1 MSAVGRN
8 DPCPCGSGKKYKR
21 CCLGKDAPAP
31 GAWTAA
37 ERDSALQRLMRFSR
51 RAELDGDRAAAE
63 LTFWGRRL
71 ARLTEAEARE
81 AMDFEQSRI
90 GFHEWFA
97 FDCPLHGGGTIVER
111 FLAREGRGLRSGERR
126 YLERMRLSHLRP
138 YEVQAVRLDEG
149 LDLLDL
155 WAKKRVRVRER
166 LATRQLV
173 QWDVLAARVV
183 LGPDGEPILDGSP
196 YLYPAS
202 AKELILRLL
211 RRLSR
216 SLRGK
221 LPRRDE
227 PTFFKNIGMVFHDLW
242 LELVARRPLP
252 TSVTAEGDEVVLC
265 RAVFDVRDR
274 AALEAALANHPEL
287 ERQDDGSYAWLA
299 EKADEASFRRGF
311 GTFVIEKRRVVLETM
326 SRQRAERGRALL
338 EAAAGPA
345 VAFRATSSESVAR
358 ALDRRRARPG
368 ARDRRPARPVD
379 EVPPEVAA
387 EIVQAFYERHYRGWL
402 DEPLP
407 ALGGRTPR
415 EAAGL
420 KSARP
425 KLIALLKD
433 MENLSARERLEGRP
447 AYDFGWMWGELGLP
461 RPG

>member
-1 MSAVGRN
+1 LSALGRN

-31 GAWTAA
+31 GAWTAR
-37 ERDSALQRLMRFSR
+37 ERDSALAGLMRFAK

-63 LTFWGRRL
+63 LTFWGKRL
-71 ARLTEAEARE
+71 EPLTAAEVRE
-81 AMDFEQSRI
+81 VMDFEQSRF

-97 FDCPLHGGGTIVER
+97 FDCPLHGGGTVVER
-111 FLAREGRGLRSGERR
+111 FLARQGGGLRSGERR

-138 YEVQAVRLDEG
+138 YEVQAVRLDQG

-155 WAKKRVRVRER
+155 WANKRVPVRER

-173 QWDVLAARVV
+173 QWDVLAARVI
-183 LGPDGEPILDGSP
+183 LGPDGVPVLDGSP
-196 YLYPAS
+196 YLYPARE
-202 AKELILRLL
+202 KELILRVL

-221 LPRRDE
+221 LLRRDE
-227 PTFFKNIGMVFHDLW
+227 PTFFKNIGMAFHDLW
-242 LELVARRPLP
+242 LELVARRPMP
-252 TSVTAEGDEVVLC
+252 TSVTAEGDEVMLC
-265 RAVFDVRDR
+265 RAIFDVRAR

-287 ERQDDGSYAWLA
+287 ERQDEGSYAWLA
-299 EKADEASFRRGF
+299 EKADEAGFRRGF
-311 GTFVIEKRRVVLETM
+311 GTFVLEKRRVVLETM

-345 VAFRATSSESVAR
+345 VAYRATSHESVQR
-358 ALDRRRARPG
+358 ALE
-368 ARDRRPARPVD
+368 RRPARRAGPAD
-379 EVPPEVAA
+379 EVPPEAAA

-402 DEPLP
+402 DGPLP

-425 KLIALLKD
+425 KLIVLLKD
-433 MENLSARERLEGRP
+433 MENLSARERLEGHS
-447 AYDFGWMWGELGLP
+447 AYDFGWMWGELGLEQ
-461 RPG
+461 PG

>member
-1 MSAVGRN
+1 MSGVGRN

-31 GAWTAA
+31 GAWTAG
-37 ERDSALQRLMRFSR
+37 ERDSALASLMRFSR
-51 RAELDGDRAAAE
+51 RAELDADRAAAE
-63 LTFWGRRL
+63 TTFWGKRL
-71 ARLTEAEARE
+71 DRLTPAEARE
-81 AMDFEQSRI
+81 ALDVEQSRF
-90 GFHEWFA
+90 GFHEWFV
-97 FDCPLHGGGTIVER
+97 FDCPLGGGGTVVER
-111 FLAREGRGLRSGERR
+111 FLAREGGGLRSGERR
-126 YLERMRLSHLRP
+126 YLERMRQSHLRP

-155 WAKKRVRVRER
+155 WAKARVRVRER

-183 LGPDGEPILDGSP
+183 LGPDGEPVLDGSP
-196 YLYPAS
+196 YLYS
-202 AKELILRLL
+202 ARDKELILRVL
-211 RRLSR
+211 RRLTR
-216 SLRGK
+216 SLRGT
-221 LPRRDE
+221 LPRRDAA
-227 PTFFKNIGMVFHDLW
+227 TFFKSIGVVFHDLW

-274 AALEAALANHPEL
+274 AALEAALAHHAEL

-299 EKADEASFRRGF
+299 PRADEAGFRRGF
-311 GTFVIEKRRVVLETM
+311 GTFVLEKERVVVETM

-345 VAFRATSSESVAR
+345 VAYRATSSESVAR
-358 ALDRRRARPG
+358 ALERRR
-368 ARDRRPARPVD
+368 DRPAARGRRSTRPEA

-387 EIVQAFYERHYRGWL
+387 EVMQAFYERHYRGWP

-420 KSARP
+420 KSACP
-425 KLIALLKD
+425 KVIALLKD
-433 MENLSARERLEGRP
+433 MESLSARERLEGRP

>member
-1 MSAVGRN
+1 MSAIGRN

-21 CCLGKDAPAP
+21 CCLQKEAPAP
-31 GAWTAA
+31 GAWTAG
-37 ERDSALQRLMRFSR
+37 ERDSALARLMRFAR
-51 RAELDGDRAAAE
+51 RTELDGDRAAAE
-63 LTFWGRRL
+63 LTFWGKRL
-71 ARLTEAEARE
+71 ERLTPAEARE
-81 AMDFEQSRI
+81 AMDFEQSRF
-90 GFHEWFA
+90 GFHEWLV

-111 FLAREGRGLRSGERR
+111 FLAREGGGLRSGERR

-138 YEVQAVRLDEG
+138 YEIQAVRLDEG
-149 LDLLDL
+149 LELLDL
-155 WAKKRVRVRER
+155 WANKRVRVRER

-173 QWDVLAARVV
+173 QWDVLAARVI

-196 YLYPAS
+196 YLYPTS
-202 AKELILRLL
+202 AKELILRVL

-227 PTFFKNIGMVFHDLW
+227 ATFFKSIGMAFHDLW

-265 RAVFDVRDR
+265 RAVFDVCDR
-274 AALEAALANHPEL
+274 SALEAALANHPEL
-287 ERQDDGSYAWLA
+287 KREDDGSYAWLA
-299 EKADEASFRRGF
+299 DSADEAGFRRGF
-311 GTFVIEKRRVVLETM
+311 GMFVLEKGRVVLETM

-338 EAAAGPA
+338 EGAAGPA
-345 VAFRATSSESVAR
+345 VAYRATSHESVQR
-358 ALDRRRARPG
+358 ALERRPARRARP
-368 ARDRRPARPVD
+368 DD
-379 EVPPEVAA
+379 EVPPEAAA
-387 EIVQAFYERHYRGWL
+387 EIVQAFYEGHYRGWL

-407 ALGGRTPR
+407 ALAGRTPR
-415 EAAGL
+415 EAVGL

-425 KLIALLKD
+425 KVIALLKD

-447 AYDFGWMWGELGLP
+447 AYDFGWMRGELGLE

>member
-1 MSAVGRN
+1 MSPVGRN

-21 CCLGKDAPAP
+21 CCLEKDAPAP
-31 GAWTAA
+31 GAWTAG
-37 ERDSALQRLMRFSR
+37 ERDSALASLMRFAR
-51 RAELDGDRAAAE
+51 RAGLDGDRAAAE
-63 LTFWGRRL
+63 LTFWGKRL
-71 ARLTEAEARE
+71 AKLTEAEARE
-81 AMDFEQSRI
+81 AVDSEESRL
-90 GFHEWFA
+90 FFYEWFV
-97 FDCPLHGGGTIVER
+97 FDCPLHGGGTVVER
-111 FLAREGRGLRSGERR
+111 FLARDGGGLRSGERR

-155 WAKKRVRVRER
+155 WANKRVRVRER

-173 QWDVLAARVV
+173 PWDVLAARVI
-183 LGPDGEPILDGSP
+183 LGPEGEPVLDGSP
-196 YLYPAS
+196 YLYPARD
-202 AKELILRLL
+202 KELILRVL
-211 RRLSR
+211 RRLGR
-216 SLRGK
+216 SVRPK

-227 PTFFKNIGMVFHDLW
+227 PTFFKSIGMVFHDLW

-287 ERQDDGSYAWLA
+287 EREDDGSYAWLA
-299 EKADEASFRRGF
+299 EKADEAGFRRGF
-311 GTFVIEKRRVVLETM
+311 GRFVLEKGRVVLETM

-345 VAFRATSSESVAR
+345 VAYRATSSESVAR
-358 ALDRRRARPG
+358 ALERRRARPG
-368 ARDRRPARPVD
+368 ARDRRPAAPED

-387 EIVQAFYERHYRGWL
+387 EVLRGFYERHYRGWL

-407 ALGGRTPR
+407 ALDGRTPR

-425 KLIALLKD
+425 KVIALLKD
-433 MENLSARERLEGRP
+433 MENHSARERLEGRP

>member
-21 CCLGKDAPAP
+21 CCLGKETPAP
-31 GAWTAA
+31 GAWTAG
-37 ERDSALQRLMRFSR
+37 ERDSALASLMRFSR
-51 RAELDGDRAAAE
+51 RAVLDGDRASAE

-71 ARLTEAEARE
+71 VRLTEAEE
-81 AMDFEQSRI
+81 SRL
-90 GFHEWFA
+90 FFYEWFA

-111 FLAREGRGLRSGERR
+111 FLARAGTGLRSGERR

-202 AKELILRLL
+202 GKDLILRVL
-211 RRLSR
+211 RRLGR

-227 PTFFKNIGMVFHDLW
+227 ATFFKSIGMVFHDLW

-299 EKADEASFRRGF
+299 EKADEAGFRRGF
-311 GTFVIEKRRVVLETM
+311 GTFVLEKGRVALETM

-345 VAFRATSSESVAR
+345 VAYRATSSESVAR

>member
-8 DPCPCGSGKKYKR
+8 DSCPCGSGKKYKR

-31 GAWTAA
+31 GAWTAG
-37 ERDSALQRLMRFSR
+37 ERDGALARLMRFSR
-51 RAELDGDRAAAE
+51 RAEFDGDRAAAE
-63 LTFWGRRL
+63 LTFWGKRL
-71 ARLTEAEARE
+71 ERLTRAEARE
-81 AMDFEQSRI
+81 AMDFEQSRV
-90 GFHEWFA
+90 GFHEWLV

-111 FLAREGRGLRSGERR
+111 FLAREGDGLRSGERR
-126 YLERMRLSHLRP
+126 YLARMRLSHLRP
-138 YEVQAVRLDEG
+138 YEIQAVRLDEG

-155 WAKKRVRVRER
+155 WANKRVPVRER

-173 QWDVLAARVV
+173 QWDVLAARVI
-183 LGPDGEPILDGSP
+183 LGPHGAPVLDGSP
-196 YLYPAS
+196 YLYPARE
-202 AKELILRLL
+202 KELILRVL

-221 LPRRDE
+221 LPLRDE
-227 PTFFKNIGMVFHDLW
+227 TAFFKNIGMAFHDLW
-242 LELVARRPLP
+242 LELVARRPMP
-252 TSVTAEGDEVVLC
+252 TSVTAEGDEVMLC

-274 AALEAALANHPEL
+274 AALEAALANRPEL

-299 EKADEASFRRGF
+299 ESADEGGFRRGF
-311 GTFVIEKRRVVLETM
+311 GTFVLEERRVVLETI

-345 VAFRATSSESVAR
+345 VAYRATSHESVQR
-358 ALDRRRARPG
+358 ALERRRARPA
-368 ARDRRPARPVD
+368 ARDRRPARPEE
-379 EVPPEVAA
+379 EVPPEAAA

-407 ALGGRTPR
+407 ALRGRTPR
-415 EAAGL
+415 QAVGL

-425 KLIALLKD
+425 KVIALLKD
-433 MENLSARERLEGRP
+433 MENLSARERMEGHS
-447 AYDFGWMWGELGLP
+447 AYDFGWMWGELGLE

>member
-345 VAFRATSSESVAR
+345 VAYRATSSESVAR